1 MVTALYEWL
10 QNLAFYLVL
19 VTAILHIIPETG
31 YKKYIQFFTSLVLII
46 MLVSPILQ
54 ILGTEITLA
63 DFYQESEFEIE
74 VEQKLEEWQKEQVK
88 EKENDSEIKV
98 EEIQIE

>member
-19 VTAILHIIPETG
+19 VTAILHMIPETG

>member
-63 DFYQESEFEIE
+63 DFYQQSEFEIE

>member
-88 EKENDSEIKV
+88 EKENDGEIKV

>member
-54 ILGTEITLA
+54 ILGTEVTLA